1 MKRLTFLQIA
11 FPRRGENGARAF
23 NRS

>member
-11 FPRRGENGARAF
+11 FPRRGKNGARAF